1 MNRIHHHQQP
11 KNKTKQATIYVAS
24 AFRKESKE
32 PNRTGP
38 TDRELINKSIND
50 KNSNKHTFQLSTQ
63 ESKIRIEPPYFQN
76 NTTFKSN
83 LQCGVSRVGILVQ
96 SSVGSEQVT
105 DTS

>member
-1 MNRIHHHQQP
+1 MSLAHF
-11 KNKTKQATIYVAS
+11 AS
-24 AFRKESKE
+24 KAK
-32 PNRTGP
+32 NRTEPDRP

-83 LQCGVSRVGILVQ
+83 LQSRVGILVQ